1 MGRGGGGGVE
11 GGEEEETVKYLRMW
25 VGFKGAEEICGPQ
38 MEEITGGWR
47 KPCDEKLLN
56 LYFSPK

>member
-1 MGRGGGGGVE
+1 
-11 GGEEEETVKYLRMW
+11 

-38 MEEITGGWR
+38 MEEVTGGWR
-47 KPCDEKLLN
+47 KPRDKKLFN